1 MKNYPCFLSGS
12 TCREDDWIIGRNEEG
27 SKLHSFWFPFV
38 ISTAAIGSQYF
49 WNGIYSSIFTIVIIS
64 LCWILTTL
72 RLKQALRVN
81 VTTQDENENTSQN
94 ISDIFIKFSDVLNE
108 EANHSLEDLNQTRS
122 LIGDVIVSLQKS
134 FEGLNKQAHE
144 QEKLVLSLIES
155 VAASNEDNTDPK
167 ANISFKQFATE
178 TNDVLSFFVD
188 QVVGISKDSMAMVFS
203 IDDLASQMDKVVS
216 LLGDVQTIADQT
228 NLLALNAAIEAARAG
243 EAGRGFAVVAD
254 EVRKLSQDSNQFS
267 EEIRSVVS
275 KAMGNIRAAQN
286 TIGNIA
292 SKDMNF
298 AIRSKEHVDE
308 MFEDMTRINQ
318 FVSDRLEM
326 VSNISDN
333 ISDNV
338 ATVIRTLQFE
348 DILRQLIE
356 HIQQRMNG
364 INKLSQQIKTSVTE
378 QNISVMQGDISPAY
392 FELKKELEIIQGSRV
407 KENQRTV
414 RQKNMVEGGAELF

>member
-1 MKNYPCFLSGS
+1 
-12 TCREDDWIIGRNEEG
+12 
-27 SKLHSFWFPFV
+27 LHSFWFPFV
-38 ISTAAIGSQYF
+38 VSAAAIGSQF
-49 WNGIYSSIFTIVIIS
+49 VWSGIYLSILAIVIVSI
-64 LCWILTTL
+64 CWILTTL
-72 RLKQALRVN
+72 RLKQALLVN
-81 VTTQDENENTSQN
+81 VTTHDENENNSQN
-94 ISDIFIKFSDVLNE
+94 ISDIFVEVSDVLTE
-108 EANHSLEDLNQTRS
+108 EANHSLEDLDQTRS

-134 FEGLNKQAHE
+134 FEGLNEQAHE

-155 VAASNEDNTDPK
+155 VAASDAQDADPK
-167 ANISFKQFATE
+167 ANISFKQFAEE
-178 TNDVLSFFVD
+178 TNGVLSFFVD

-267 EEIRSVVS
+267 EEIRGVVS
-275 KAMGNIRAAQN
+275 KAMGNIKSAQS

-318 FVSDRLEM
+318 FVSDRLET
-326 VSNISDN
+326 VSSISDN

-338 ATVIRTLQFE
+338 ATVIRSLQFE

-356 HIQQRMNG
+356 HIQQRMTG
-364 INKLSQQIKTSVTE
+364 IDKLSRQMKASVTE

-392 FELKKELEIIQGSRV
+392 FELKKELEIIRDSRV

>member
-1 MKNYPCFLSGS
+1 M
-12 TCREDDWIIGRNEEG
+12 
-27 SKLHSFWFPFV
+27 HSFWFPFV
-38 ISTAAIGSQYF
+38 VSAAAIGSQF
-49 WNGIYSSIFTIVIIS
+49 VWSGIYLSILAIVIVSI
-64 LCWILTTL
+64 CWILTTL
-72 RLKQALRVN
+72 RLKQALLVN
-81 VTTQDENENTSQN
+81 VTTHDENENNSQN
-94 ISDIFIKFSDVLNE
+94 ISDIFVEVSDVLTE
-108 EANHSLEDLNQTRS
+108 EANHSLEDLDQTRS

-134 FEGLNKQAHE
+134 FEGLNEQAHE

-155 VAASNEDNTDPK
+155 VAASDAQDADPK
-167 ANISFKQFATE
+167 ANISFKQFAEE
-178 TNDVLSFFVD
+178 TNGVLSFFVD

-267 EEIRSVVS
+267 EEIRGVVS
-275 KAMGNIRAAQN
+275 KAMGNIKSAQS

-318 FVSDRLEM
+318 FVSDRLET
-326 VSNISDN
+326 VSSISDN

-338 ATVIRTLQFE
+338 ATVIRSLQFE

-356 HIQQRMNG
+356 HIQQRMTG
-364 INKLSQQIKTSVTE
+364 IDKLSRQMKASVTE

-392 FELKKELEIIQGSRV
+392 FELKKELEIIRDSRV

>member
-1 MKNYPCFLSGS
+1 M
-12 TCREDDWIIGRNEEG
+12 
-27 SKLHSFWFPFV
+27 HSFWFPFV
-38 ISTAAIGSQYF
+38 VSAAAIGSQF
-49 WNGIYSSIFTIVIIS
+49 VWSGIYLSILAIVIVSI
-64 LCWILTTL
+64 CWILTTL
-72 RLKQALRVN
+72 RLKQALLVN
-81 VTTQDENENTSQN
+81 VTTHDENENNSQN
-94 ISDIFIKFSDVLNE
+94 ISDIFVEVSDVLTE
-108 EANHSLEDLNQTRS
+108 EANHSLEDLDQTRS

-134 FEGLNKQAHE
+134 FEGLDEQAHE

-155 VAASNEDNTDPK
+155 VTASDAEEADPK
-167 ANISFKQFATE
+167 ANISFKQFAEE
-178 TNDVLSFFVD
+178 TNGVLSFFVD

-267 EEIRSVVS
+267 EEIRGVVS
-275 KAMGNIRAAQN
+275 KAMGNIKSAQS

-318 FVSDRLEM
+318 FVSDRLET
-326 VSNISDN
+326 VSSISDN

-338 ATVIRTLQFE
+338 ATVIRSLQFE

-356 HIQQRMNG
+356 HIQQRMTG
-364 INKLSQQIKTSVTE
+364 IDKLSRQMKASVTE

-392 FELKKELEIIQGSRV
+392 FELKKELEIIRDSRV